1 MVQRLHID
9 VMCSMMLSFW
19 QINIVRY
26 RSSFLESTLLWGM
39 AYYRKLFWSIALV
52 LCLALEYHTIS
63 SSFHSKCRYIYTRIT
78 SLKNNKN
85 SYSVFLRNCKKRTM
99 FFKIRFHNIY
109 LQQLLVQKY
118 TNVIDRNKSTV
129 ESITAPLQYTDFD
142 AWNSVHV
149 EK

>member
-52 LCLALEYHTIS
+52 LCLSLEYHTIS

-85 SYSVFLRNCKKRTM
+85 SYSVFLRNCKKRTI
-99 FFKIRFHNIY
+99 FFLKFVFITFIYNNYWYRNI
-109 LQQLLVQKY
+109 QMLLTETKV
-118 TNVIDRNKSTV
+118 
-129 ESITAPLQYTDFD
+129 L
-142 AWNSVHV
+142 
-149 EK
+149 